1 MIDTD
6 VMRLRHLRNAALR
19 ARALA
24 RALASNSRIDNA
36 RIDSAVF
43 DRSAVLCWAI
53 ARFATGQLRAHP
65 FLSYQK
71 DPSRLRALSDHAVA
85 SMLALTA
92 RRSGR
97 SFSALEAELQC
108 VAREVDDTRA
118 LSRLPDLSDSL
129 GRRQLQL
136 RGLDKELEVR
146 ARSERG
152 TVAVVGADAHV
163 KGNVV
168 GIAAQNDWPYLA
180 I

>member
-24 RALASNSRIDNA
+24 RALASNSGIDG
-36 RIDSAVF
+36 SVF
-43 DRSAVLCWAI
+43 ARSAVLCWAI
-53 ARFATGQLRAHP
+53 ARFASGQLRAHP
-65 FLSYQK
+65 YLSYQK
-71 DPSRLRALSDHAVA
+71 GPSRLRALGDHAVA
-85 SMLALTA
+85 AILALTA
-92 RRSGR
+92 RHSGR

-136 RGLDKELEVR
+136 RGLAKELEVR

-152 TVAVVGADAHV
+152 TVAVAGADAHV

>member
-24 RALASNSRIDNA
+24 RALASNSRT
-36 RIDSAVF
+36 DSAVF
-43 DRSAVLCWAI
+43 TRSAVLCWAI
-53 ARFATGQLRAHP
+53 ARFASGQLRAHP
-65 FLSYQK
+65 YLSYQK
-71 DPSRLRALSDHAVA
+71 GPSRLRALSDHAVA

-136 RGLDKELEVR
+136 RGLAKELEVR
-146 ARSERG
+146 ARGERG
-152 TVAVVGADAHV
+152 TDTVAGADTRV
-163 KGNVV
+163 KGNGV

>member
-24 RALASNSRIDNA
+24 RALASNSRID
-36 RIDSAVF
+36 SAVF

-53 ARFATGQLRAHP
+53 ARFASGQLRAHP

-71 DPSRLRALSDHAVA
+71 GPSRLRALSDHAVA

-136 RGLDKELEVR
+136 RGLAKELEVR

-163 KGNVV
+163 KGNAV